1 MLCKYLQE
9 IKRNDGSIATVPCGI
24 CLACRVNKKTFWTNR
39 IQYDVAS
46 LARKGIGSSFVGLS
60 INDDNLQ
67 NILGREKESLQK
79 IIKRLRQHSPIK
91 FSHFSVF
98 EYGDKTHRPH
108 FHCILIGV
116 PTELSAPLLRKAWK
130 YGFSTS
136 EPVTSG
142 RIRYVVDYLDY
153 TSPQA
158 KETFRSKGIT
168 EPFNLHSNGI
178 GKSLFDSQLELIMDT
193 GHYLHQNKPFPLT
206 PYWLD
211 KLGVP
216 LSSRISDSVKLEKIL
231 ADFRRSGFKS
241 YSDYRLHTATQ
252 QEIISFNRSR
262 SRLSPKFGFTPP
274 SSSFLGSS
282 HSPSRIS
289 EVDIYSLLEVN

>member
-1 MLCKYLQE
+1 MLCNYMHDV
-9 IKRNDGSIATVPCGI
+9 KRTDGSIAKVPCGI
-24 CLACRVNKKTFWTNR
+24 CLGCRINKKTFWTNR
-39 IQYDVAS
+39 IQSDVAS

-60 INDDNLQ
+60 IDDDNLS
-67 NILGREKESLQK
+67 NIVGKEKESLQRV
-79 IIKRLRQHSPIK
+79 IKRLRENSPIK

-108 FHCILIGV
+108 FHSILIGV
-116 PTELSAPLLRKAWK
+116 PTEVSTPLLRKSWK
-130 YGFSTS
+130 FGFSTS

-158 KETFRSKGIT
+158 KESFRSQGIT

-178 GKSLFDSQLELIMDT
+178 GYSLFDSQLEMILDT
-193 GHYLHQNKPFPLT
+193 GHYLHKNKPFPLT

-216 LSSRISDSVKLEKIL
+216 ISSRISDPAKLKMIL
-231 ADFRRSGFKS
+231 ADFYRSGFHS
-241 YSDYRLHTATQ
+241 YVDYRRHTATR
-252 QEIISFNRSR
+252 QEIVAYNRAR
-262 SRLSPKFGFTPP
+262 SRLSVKYGFAPP

-282 HSPSRIS
+282 YSSSRIS